1 MTFDDLRMA
10 LQIIASLTTILAFIG
25 IGFKPVRTHV
35 SKWLGELFTADIKGE
50 MVTQI
55 GTLRSDISKDR
66 ELSTKRH
73 RANTREL
80 KKIAFGLQVSNA
92 RLDEHVETG
101 HGG

>member
-1 MTFDDLRMA
+1 MSVEDLR
-10 LQIIASLTTILAFIG
+10 LYLNIAASITTLAAFLG
-25 IGFKPVRTHV
+25 IGLKPVRSRV

-80 KKIAFGLQVSNA
+80 KKIAFGLQVNNA
-92 RLDEHVETG
+92 RLDAHEEEK